1 MTPANAPFRHTLKR
15 FLMRSRRRAYGLRAF
30 VPGLRE
36 RHRLEAMVGPLGFW
50 KELQRYHLQLLQTH
64 GLKPGHT
71 LLDIGCGPL
80 QGGVPFIKYLESN
93 GYTGLDID
101 PTRIEAARKQI
112 ARHNLAAKNPR
123 VFVSSSFGRE
133 ELCDETFD
141 FMWASQVLYYFDVGT
156 MSDLLG
162 MARQRLNPGGKF
174 LGDVFALDHYE
185 FRHPENAGKY
195 VRHTPESM
203 QALAARHELKV
214 RCLGTIGQFG
224 YPKRLSLRTN
234 LLFEIT
240 R

>member
-1 MTPANAPFRHTLKR
+1 
-15 FLMRSRRRAYGLRAF
+15 MRTRRQIYGLRAY

-36 RHRLEAMVGPLGFW
+36 HHRLEAMVGPLGFW
-50 KELQRYHLQLLQTH
+50 HALQRYHLQLLQSN

-80 QGGVPFIKYLESN
+80 QGGVAFIKYLGPN

-101 PTRIEAARKQI
+101 PVRIEAAKTQI
-112 ARHNLAAKNPR
+112 IRHKLLEKNPR
-123 VFVSSSFGRE
+123 VLVSSSFGQK
-133 ELCDETFD
+133 ELLDQTFD
-141 FMWASQVLYYFDVGT
+141 FMWASQILYYFNDAAMGE
-156 MSDLLG
+156 LLG
-162 MARQRLNPGGKF
+162 MIRQRLNSGGKF

-185 FRHPENAGKY
+185 FTHPEHAGRY
-195 VRHTPESM
+195 VRHTLESL
-203 QALAARHELKV
+203 QALAAPHGLKV

-224 YPKRLSLRTN
+224 YPPQLSLRTN